1 MFRKKLLIPALLGLL
16 SPILAVSILSADSDV
31 PGSQTVVGDIDG
43 DGWVSLA
50 DLLFVTGALGTSPVS
65 DPIADLN
72 DDGVV
77 NILDVVLVAI
87 NLSSQPP
94 VYDCDDIADVNPSIQ
109 VEIVENDLICVSTFI
124 NLLKVDPWNHLEAFY
139 ALVPSTVASDAV
151 WDLVYDDL
159 RLGYFRFEAEVV
171 DDLMANLPDA
181 VAACE
186 GSFRCPDW
194 DYWILPGLYT
204 GGMYLCP
211 DFVELDATAMAES
224 IPYGDYYCTESTAV
238 ALAPLLDSPTLTEV
252 LVVAASHEN
261 GWSRRNGVRILG
273 RLAERPD
280 GDPAHELVTDTHAAE
295 VQATLT
301 DRFENDRYQN
311 VLHDVIWV
319 LDSFFYPYFPMQP
332 YLEAISADAEFY
344 GDLRFRA
351 MAAFARLV
359 YAKQGVLPEQDF
371 DFILG
376 SLQSDDMWIRAEAA
390 YICESLRDD
399 QLDEAA
405 RTRVVDDL
413 HAAWDIELELVA
425 QVYIA
430 RALDRFDGTDLYD
443 QLRSDFEAT
452 HLGNTVTGD
461 GISVRS
467 GLPVEELPAFV
478 TLMEDER
485 EAFFDVMGPPFDTP
499 ITGDQNDSMTL
510 MLFAT
515 P

>member
-238 ALAPLLDSPTLTEV
+238 ALAPSSI
-252 LVVAASHEN
+252 A
-261 GWSRRNGVRILG
+261 
-273 RLAERPD
+273 
-280 GDPAHELVTDTHAAE
+280 
-295 VQATLT
+295 
-301 DRFENDRYQN
+301 
-311 VLHDVIWV
+311 
-319 LDSFFYPYFPMQP
+319 
-332 YLEAISADAEFY
+332 
-344 GDLRFRA
+344 
-351 MAAFARLV
+351 
-359 YAKQGVLPEQDF
+359 
-371 DFILG
+371 
-376 SLQSDDMWIRAEAA
+376 
-390 YICESLRDD
+390 
-399 QLDEAA
+399 QL
-405 RTRVVDDL
+405 
-413 HAAWDIELELVA
+413 
-425 QVYIA
+425 
-430 RALDRFDGTDLYD
+430 
-443 QLRSDFEAT
+443 
-452 HLGNTVTGD
+452 
-461 GISVRS
+461 
-467 GLPVEELPAFV
+467 
-478 TLMEDER
+478 
-485 EAFFDVMGPPFDTP
+485 
-499 ITGDQNDSMTL
+499 
-510 MLFAT
+510 
-515 P
+515 